1 MVYNM
6 LTEDQWAEQERK
18 DPEQGI
24 GHNKDLYT
32 VWNEKPN
39 FLKNVAENN
48 FFNSSYF
55 LWLDIGAV
63 RHEVLVYEKKY
74 FYLH

>member
-1 MVYNM
+1 M

-39 FLKNVAENN
+39 FLKIVAENN

-63 RHEVLVYEKKY
+63 RHEVLFYEKKY

>member
-6 LTEDQWAEQERK
+6 LTEDQWAEQEKK

-39 FLKNVAENN
+39 FLKIVAENN
-48 FFNSSYF
+48 FQLLLLSVAGHRS
-55 LWLDIGAV
+55 
-63 RHEVLVYEKKY
+63 RQT
-74 FYLH
+74 

>member
-39 FLKNVAENN
+39 FLKIVAENN
-48 FFNSSYF
+48 FQLLLLSVAGYRS
-55 LWLDIGAV
+55 
-63 RHEVLVYEKKY
+63 RQT
-74 FYLH
+74 